1 MHHGIMK
8 HGFYPRSHSSCI
20 GIPCSECTQ
29 GTYRTSRMPDC
40 SDYLEDRGLPNCPS
54 SHDPIQSWRPSL
66 AHAADQRRFR
76 NTHSRTSH
84 RRPNPLRNAR
94 KRRSLS
100 KDSNNTTPSPSPS
113 PSPSRPPL
121 NLDFSYDHTPPVDPT
136 AGPLYKP
143 LLAPFLE
150 PEPYPMPD
158 YAEDTVIYPLEMPEF
173 DYDIFG
179 RSCVDDL

>member
-1 MHHGIMK
+1 MK
-8 HGFYPRSHSSCI
+8 HGFYPRSHPSYI
-20 GIPCSECTQ
+20 GTACSDSTQ
-29 GTYRTSRMPDC
+29 STQTTYRTRRMPDR
-40 SDYLEDRGLPNCPS
+40 SDYLEDIVLSDYPS
-54 SHDPIQSWRPSL
+54 SDGPIQSWRPSL
-66 AHAADQRRFR
+66 AYAADQRRFR

-84 RRPNPLRNAR
+84 RQPNSLRNAR

-113 PSPSRPPL
+113 RSPL

-136 AGPLYKP
+136 AGPLYRP

-173 DYDIFG
+173 DYDIFS
-179 RSCVDDL
+179 RSCADDL